1 MRKIALV
8 TGLLISTAIASPA
21 LADTSVNGY
30 YRSNGTYVEPYHRS
44 DPNGNV
50 YDNWST
56 RGNVNP
62 YTGESGTRNPYP
74 NNNNPYSNN
83 SSQYSYPNYSTPS
96 YQNYSYPGY

>member
-8 TGLLISTAIASPA
+8 TGLLISTVIASPA

-44 DPNGNV
+44 DSNGTT
-50 YDNWST
+50 YDNYST

-62 YTGESGTRNPYP
+62 YTGQSGTRNPEP
-74 NNNNPYSNN
+74 NNPYSNN
-83 SSQYSYPNYSTPS
+83 SSQYSYPNYSNNS
-96 YQNYSYPGY
+96 SQYSYPNYSTP